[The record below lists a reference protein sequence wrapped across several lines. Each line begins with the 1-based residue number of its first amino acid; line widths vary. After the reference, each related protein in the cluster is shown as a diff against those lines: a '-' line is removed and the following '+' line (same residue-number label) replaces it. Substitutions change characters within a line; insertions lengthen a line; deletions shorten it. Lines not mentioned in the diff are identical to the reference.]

1 MPELSPRVVEKP
13 YRSMI
18 KAISWRTTGTL
29 DTMLVSYIITGSL
42 EAAFSIGLVEVV
54 TKMGLY
60 YVHERIWLKLPFGR
74 EVVKPPDYEI

>member
-1 MPELSPRVVEKP
+1 
-13 YRSMI
+13 
-18 KAISWRTTGTL
+18 
-29 DTMLVSYIITGSL
+29 MLVSYIITGSL